1 MRVKIY
7 YFLLVETVRDA
18 IAAHSIAVA
27 EAKALHQPFGI
38 WSFID
43 SVQKELAAWPFA
55 SEGKAVA

>member
-7 YFLLVETVRDA
+7 YFLLVETVKDA
-18 IAAHSIAVA
+18 IAAHSIAIV
-27 EAKALHQPFGI
+27 EARALHQPFGI

-43 SVQKELAAWPFA
+43 SVQKEAAWPFA